1 MNKPVASLL
10 VLGMASALAACSSS
24 GSSGGAGA
32 GAGGGGGASAGG
44 SLPIT
49 AQGRMLAV
57 RLPANVTST
66 VSSFNQL
73 PQLDTPATSAV
84 ALDRTAAGGVGIS
97 GSAKED
103 PSPNNNQGA
112 AGIAPPALISASA
125 DGTLAGGAA
134 IIGLT
139 DAKGNVYFENG
150 NFGDPQVESANAAI
164 SSVSV
169 YNVSA
174 TEQIVLSDATTIRY
188 RDGNA
193 GDTAAN
199 YGVGYVGNAT
209 TNMPTSG
216 TASYKGFFESG
227 QSVYTR
233 PDGSVENFGFDNN
246 ATVALAADFAAGK
259 VTGGITGGQLRAFTN
274 LGQNV
279 VDVAP
284 TITGMAID
292 ATITGA
298 DYSGTARLVDAQG
311 AAVGTVSNG
320 EAIGSFFGN
329 AGRETVAAVSIE
341 GNATLEG
348 GASDYVFQGVIG
360 AVKQ

>member
-1 MNKPVASLL
+1 MKTMMAKLL
-10 VLGMASALAACSSS
+10 VVGATSALAACSSS
-24 GSSGGAGA
+24 GSGASAGAG
-32 GAGGGGGASAGG
+32 GAGGGGGAGG

-57 RLPANVTST
+57 RLPANVVST
-66 VSSFNQL
+66 VNSITQT
-73 PQLDTPATSAV
+73 PQLETTATGAV
-84 ALDRTAAGGVGIS
+84 ATDRTAAGGVGIS
-97 GSAKED
+97 GSAKDD
-103 PSPNNNQGA
+103 PNPNNNQGSP
-112 AGIAPPALISASA
+112 GIAPAALISASA
-125 DGTLAGGAA
+125 DGPLAGGATV
-134 IIGLT
+134 IGLS

-169 YNVSA
+169 YNLSA
-174 TEQIVLSDATTIRY
+174 SEQIVLSDATTIRY

-193 GDTAAN
+193 GDAEAN

-227 QSVYTR
+227 QSIYTR
-233 PDGSVENFGFDNN
+233 PDGSVENFGFDNG
-246 ATVALAADFAAGK
+246 ADVALAADFAAGK
-259 VTGGITGGQLRAFTN
+259 VTGGITGGTLQAYTN

-298 DYSGTARLVDAQG
+298 DYAGTARLVDAQG

-320 EAIGSFFGN
+320 EAIGSFFGS

-348 GASDYVFQGVIG
+348 GASDYVLQGVIG